1 LFVAFQPKQL
11 RDVVVAKGSMPA
23 PKYWLRETDF
33 IVALLNLSELYFPNQ
48 DKPLPP
54 KRHELGAGVDE
65 YLAHRA

>member
-11 RDVVVAKGSMPA
+11 RDVVVAEGVHASAKVLA
-23 PKYWLRETDF
+23 RETDF

-54 KRHELGAGVDE
+54 KRHELAQAVAE